1 MCNVWMSFLFLRSI
15 DLCFDK
21 PELAVQK
28 KVRSE
33 SLYIYIYL
41 DLDDILDKIIMK
53 TKLVSRKSNKKLKL
67 KITYHIF
74 LDDILDIP

>member
-1 MCNVWMSFLFLRSI
+1 MYNVWMSFLFLRSI

-33 SLYIYIYL
+33 SLAL
-41 DLDDILDKIIMK
+41 RPGFKDDD
-53 TKLVSRKSNKKLKL
+53 S
-67 KITYHIF
+67 
-74 LDDILDIP
+74 

>member
-1 MCNVWMSFLFLRSI
+1 MQSEYDKFIQKNVHPKNSS
-15 DLCFDK
+15 
-21 PELAVQK
+21 A
-28 KVRSE
+28 
-33 SLYIYIYL
+33 YIYIYL